1 MSRQANFA
9 GSEPWRL
16 LSLTEHLQAQQ
27 TQQTQQIGAVFVVSD
42 RSALE
47 RACLSVRFFAPELE
61 VLRFP
66 AWECRPYDSLSP
78 SAETMALRLSCLHRL
93 AEVQSADTNAS
104 TPLLVITSVAAVLQR
119 VVPRAWFAGRSQV
132 LKLGTTS
139 GLDSLRGFLHRNG
152 YRRVE
157 SVALAGEYA
166 VRGGLL
172 DVFTPAAFDFPSD
185 SLNDSRGNARGKEK
199 ASASGHALRLDFF
212 GEELERIRVFD
223 PVSQRSLGEVQ
234 SATLLPASEF
244 LADAEAV
251 RRFRLRWRKHFGAQ
265 ATGDRLYRQMSALAD
280 LRTESQSHDDA
291 GGDSV
296 VATGADAAGL
306 FHHLPLIHEAM
317 ETLADFL
324 PGANFYLEPQV
335 LDTAR
340 LREDEVR
347 RGYTTRTE
355 LEATE
360 AKAAKARR
368 RSASHHEALEVDP
381 QRALPPEALYLDQQ
395 ELEDTITKTGGQVV
409 LGTDAVNTDG
419 VKGEGVQ
426 LARDFASARGTGK
439 LLEALK
445 QEIGIQKQ
453 AKRRVLFACFSENS
467 LDHLSGLLREN
478 ELTATQ
484 RVTTL
489 AELESLPMEIAGLAL
504 LPVGH
509 GFLRTGLCVFGEYDL
524 LGKRVQTRGQTRHA
538 EDFVEALAGLH
549 ELEPQ
554 DLVVHY
560 THGIG
565 QFLGLETLVVDNK
578 PHDCLRVAYRGG
590 DSILVPVEHM
600 DLLSRYGGNRQDV
613 ELDLLGRSGWQLRQA
628 RVRGRLRDMAERLI
642 TLAVERAEL
651 RVEPTLVDSALYER
665 FKSGFAWVETPDQQ
679 EAIAAVEES
688 LSLAHP
694 MERMICGDAGF
705 GKTEVALRA
714 SCLVAASGR
723 QVAVVAPTTLLAH
736 QHYRNF
742 KERFAGLP
750 FRVAQFSRLVPE
762 AQQKESRKLLAA
774 GKVDI
779 AIGTHALL
787 SERICF
793 SDLGL
798 LVIDEEQRFG
808 VKQKERLKGLRLPP
822 RDRAEPSERAE
833 QEDKKASREA
843 GHKANHKN
851 GKEAKAELTHAPHV
865 LTLSATPIP
874 RTLQQALHG
883 ITDMSLIS
891 TPPPMRTAVR
901 TFIGTWDPAAVREA
915 LLREKRRGGQSF
927 VVVPQVRDLQA
938 LRDDLERLVPEL
950 SFCQLHGGVSA
961 SELEET
967 MVAFLRGKYDLLL
980 STDIIESGLDIP
992 RANTLLVW
1000 RPDRFGLA
1008 QLYQLRGR
1016 VGRGNETGWAYFY
1029 TRRHESLTQAAR
1041 QRFAALQRMDGL
1053 GVGFS
1058 LAAADLEIRGGG
1070 NLLGEEQ
1077 SGQIRE
1083 VGLELYQRMLTD
1095 AMKAARANREA
1106 HRDGKKTAATAGTAK
1121 TGKTGKVKA
1130 DTKADTAEETQKI
1143 VTELKLDLALRIP
1156 EDYIEGL
1163 GLRLDLYRRLARLE
1177 TRQAFRAFREEME
1190 DRFGAMPEAMNNL
1203 CRAMAL
1209 KRRAETLR
1217 IVRLEAN
1224 QRVIRLHFG
1233 ETGYSNPLGLVR
1245 WLEGTS
1251 GAVSLGADSALAWRT
1266 SSSDS
1271 AELLE
1276 KIGKFLAKLE
1286 KIAVVEEVA

>member
-1 MSRQANFA
+1 MSRQADFA

-16 LSLTEHLQAQQ
+16 LSLTEHLKAQQ
-27 TQQTQQIGAVFVVSD
+27 TRAVLVTPD
-42 RSALE
+42 RAALE
-47 RACLSVRFFAPELE
+47 RACLSVQFFAPELE

-66 AWECRPYDSLSP
+66 AWDCRPYDSLSP

-93 AEVQSADTNAS
+93 SELQNRQNAQDIG

-119 VVPRAWFAGRSQV
+119 VAPRTWFAGRSQI
-132 LKLGTTS
+132 LKQGTIS
-139 GLDSLRGFLHRNG
+139 GLDSVREFLHRNG

-157 SVALAGEYA
+157 NVALAGEYA

-172 DVFTPAAFDFPSD
+172 DVLTPAAFAPAAF
-185 SLNDSRGNARGKEK
+185 E
-199 ASASGHALRLDFF
+199 ASSEEAKSEGGHALRLDFF

-223 PVSQRSLGEVQ
+223 PVSQRSLAEVN
-234 SATLLPASEF
+234 SAVLLPASEV
-244 LADAEAV
+244 LADAKAIK
-251 RRFRLRWRKHFGAQ
+251 RFRLGWRKHFGAQ
-265 ATGDRLYRQMSALAD
+265 ATRDGLYRQMSALAD
-280 LRTESQSHDDA
+280 SSAESQNHSGQTHDSLGEA
-291 GGDSV
+291 SI
-296 VATGADAAGL
+296 VATGADGVGL
-306 FHHLPLIHEAM
+306 FHHLPLLHESM

-324 PGANFYLEPQV
+324 PRTNFYLEPQV
-335 LDTAR
+335 PDYAR
-340 LREDEVR
+340 LREDEVQ

-355 LEATE
+355 LEARE
-360 AKAAKARR
+360 NKARR
-368 RSASHHEALEVDP
+368 KSALQYEVLEAET
-381 QRALPPEALYLDQQ
+381 QRALPTEALYLKQQ
-395 ELEDTITKTGGQVV
+395 ELEATIKKTGGQVI
-409 LGTDAVNTDG
+409 LGTDEVKGDG
-419 VKGEGVQ
+419 VV

-439 LLEALK
+439 LLEELK
-445 QEIGIQKQ
+445 QEIQVQ
-453 AKRRVLFACFSENS
+453 RRAKRRVLFACFSENS
-467 LDHLSGLLREN
+467 LEHLRGLLSEN
-478 ELTATQ
+478 ELTEVQ
-484 RVTTL
+484 KVTSL
-489 AELESLPMEIAGLAL
+489 AELESLPIEIAGLAL
-504 LPVGH
+504 LPLGH
-509 GFLRTGLCVFGEYDL
+509 GFYREGLCIFGEYDL
-524 LGKRVQTRGQTRHA
+524 LGKRVQTRGKTRHA

-554 DLVVHY
+554 DLVVHHA
-560 THGIG
+560 HGIG
-565 QFLGLETLVVDNK
+565 QFLGLETLVADKK

-600 DLLSRYGGNRQDV
+600 DLLSRYGGKTQDV

-642 TLAVERAEL
+642 ALAVERAEL
-651 RVEPTLVDSALYER
+651 RVEPTLADLALYER
-665 FKSGFAWVETPDQQ
+665 FKSGFGWVETPDQQ

-705 GKTEVALRA
+705 GKTEIALRA

-723 QVAVVAPTTLLAH
+723 QVAIVAPTTLLAH

-742 KERFAGLP
+742 KERFADLP

-762 AQQKESRKLLAA
+762 AQQKESRALLAA

-779 AIGTHALL
+779 AVGTHALL
-787 SERICF
+787 AERISF
-793 SDLGL
+793 ADLGL

-822 RDRAEPSERAE
+822 NEGKSERKGE
-833 QEDKKASREA
+833 GKSERQGEKKSE
-843 GHKANHKN
+843 KKSVSESENSKEKN
-851 GKEAKAELTHAPHV
+851 SLVNAPHV

-901 TFIGTWDPAAVREA
+901 TFIGTWDSAAVREA

-927 VVVPQVRDLQA
+927 VVVPQVRDLES

-950 SFCQLHGGVSA
+950 SVCQLHGGVSA
-961 SELEET
+961 AELEET
-967 MVAFLRGKYDLLL
+967 MVAFLRGDYDVLL

-1029 TRRHESLTQAAR
+1029 TRPHESLTQAAR

-1095 AMKAARANREA
+1095 AMKAARENRDRKNLNKTNRGGKNRGETN
-1106 HRDGKKTAATAGTAK
+1106 RDRQNRNETSR
-1121 TGKTGKVKA
+1121 
-1130 DTKADTAEETQKI
+1130 DTKHQGGNKLPLDLSSQDESQKTI
-1143 VTELKLDLALRIP
+1143 TELKLDLALRIP

-1163 GLRLDLYRRLARLE
+1163 GLRLDLYRRLSRLE
-1177 TRQAFRAFREEME
+1177 SPEAFRAFREEME
-1190 DRFGAMPEAMNNL
+1190 DRFGVMPEAMDNL

-1209 KRRAETLR
+1209 KRRAEALR
-1217 IVRLEAN
+1217 IIRVEA
-1224 QRVIRLHFG
+1224 QARMIRLHFG
-1233 ETGYSNPLGLVR
+1233 EAGFSNPLGLVR
-1245 WLEGTS
+1245 WLEGAR
-1251 GAVSLGADSALAWRT
+1251 GAVSLGADSVLVWRT
-1266 SSSDS
+1266 SSSNG

-1286 KIAVVEEVA
+1286 KIAAVE